1 MRLKNLYILSM
12 LVLLTACKSGRSVVG
27 STTAIPGL
35 ATKDI
40 IESHKMASPKFKTL
54 AGRVKVEYEDESKTQ
69 SITVSLRMEK
79 DKQIWIKASIL
90 GITLAKAYITP
101 TRVSFYETISNTYF
115 DGDFSLLSEW
125 LGTEVDFDKTQA
137 ILLGQSIFQL
147 DRTTYTSTVYNNF
160 YRIQPKKPLQH
171 FIHALILN
179 PDNFKVASA
188 SVSQPEEDRLF
199 AIQYGPY
206 QALGEDFYPS
216 EININTT
223 DGDSRTRIEVVYKDI
238 DLNAQ
243 VSFPFTIPVGY
254 EQIKLGE

>member
-1 MRLKNLYILSM
+1 MGSS
-12 LVLLTACKSGRSVVG
+12 TAN
-27 STTAIPGL
+27 PGL

-40 IESHKMASPKFKTL
+40 IETHIKASPKFKTL
-54 AGRVKVEYEDESKTQ
+54 AGRVKVDYEDESKSQ

-90 GITLAKAYITP
+90 GITLAKVYITP
-101 TRVSFYETISNTYF
+101 ARVSYYETISNTYF

-125 LGTEVDFDKTQA
+125 LGTEVDFERTQA

-147 DRTTYTSTVYNNF
+147 DRTTYTSAVYNNS
-160 YRIQPKKPLQH
+160 YRLQPKKSLQN

-188 SVSQPEEDRLF
+188 SVSQPEKDRLF

-206 QALGEDFYPS
+206 QNLGGDFYPS

-223 DGDSRTRIEVVYKDI
+223 DGDSRTRIEVVYRDI

-243 VSFPFTIPVGY
+243 VSFPFNIPAGY